1 MKDQK
6 RWASATCS
14 LVAIF
19 SLIWFPSV
27 TNAATKCRSS
37 DFACFKRKM
46 IPKVGRKITVVGI
59 LSSAK
64 LGWIV
69 RFDNWGVYIYAV
81 QTEDASKMNAFA
93 PFEGQ
98 TIKISGTLRHSAGS
112 GSTRSDAASVPEH
125 FYFDLADAKVI
136 SPRPAAEI
144 EFREMRLRK
153 PPLAELY
160 FDIRLRNDGAAAR
173 WFLLPSNLLGSATTS
188 IGEKGGV
195 DTLEVF
201 APRGRGRVIIGHF
214 LGTGGFQ
221 ALRLAPHAEVR
232 LRRLRI
238 SYWGNPPDHLRIEVV
253 IAKTLTIGGEK
264 AEEWLGSDPSSSVRA
279 DIAEDATAL
288 SRMSRSKRTPD
299 NKEVV
304 TTIEGD
310 RRLYL
315 LVSLEQKK

>member
-1 MKDQK
+1 MKYLRTRSCK
-6 RWASATCS
+6 
-14 LVAIF
+14 LVAIAA
-19 SLIWFPSV
+19 LISFPSV
-27 TNAATKCRSS
+27 IAAAAKCRSS

-46 IPKVGRKITVVGI
+46 MTKVGRKITVGGI

-112 GSTRSDAASVPEH
+112 GSTRSDEASLPEH
-125 FYFDLADAKVI
+125 FYFDLADARVI
-136 SPRPAAEI
+136 NPRPAAEI

-173 WFLLPSNLLGSATTS
+173 WFLLPSNLGSATTS
-188 IGEKGGV
+188 IGVKGGV

-201 APRGRGRVIIGHF
+201 APRGQGRVIIGHF
-214 LGTGGFQ
+214 LGTSGFQ
-221 ALRLAPHAEVR
+221 ALLLPPHANVP
-232 LRRLRI
+232 LRIFPI
-238 SYWGNPPDHLRIEVV
+238 SYWGDPPDRLRIEVV
-253 IAKTLTIGGEK
+253 IAKSFSIGGET
-264 AEEWLGSDPSSSVRA
+264 AEKWFGSWP
-279 DIAEDATAL
+279 L
-288 SRMSRSKRTPD
+288 RSD
-299 NKEVV
+299 
-304 TTIEGD
+304 
-310 RRLYL
+310 
-315 LVSLEQKK
+315 

>member
-1 MKDQK
+1 LAL
-6 RWASATCS
+6 RASVISGLVAFSALTFFPTTIAASA
-14 LVAIF
+14 
-19 SLIWFPSV
+19 
-27 TNAATKCRSS
+27 KCRSS

-46 IPKVGRKITVVGI
+46 MPKVGRKITVGGI

-81 QTEDASKMNAFA
+81 QTNEASKMNAFA

-112 GSTRSDAASVPEH
+112 GSTRSDEASLPEH
-125 FYFDLADAKVI
+125 FYFDLADAQVI
-136 SPRPAAEI
+136 NPRPAAEI

-221 ALRLAPHAEVR
+221 ALRLPPHAEVR
-232 LRRLRI
+232 LRRFPI
-238 SYWGNPPDHLRIEVV
+238 SYWGEPPAHLRIEVA
-253 IAKTLTIGGEK
+253 IAKT
-264 AEEWLGSDPSSSVRA
+264 
-279 DIAEDATAL
+279 
-288 SRMSRSKRTPD
+288 
-299 NKEVV
+299 
-304 TTIEGD
+304 
-310 RRLYL
+310 
-315 LVSLEQKK
+315 

>member
-1 MKDQK
+1 MKNP
-6 RWASATCS
+6 RTRAA
-14 LVAIF
+14 AICRLLAIAA
-19 SLIWFPSV
+19 LILFPSAI
-27 TNAATKCRSS
+27 TAATKCRSS

-46 IPKVGRKITVVGI
+46 MPKVGRKITVGGI
-59 LSSAK
+59 LSAAK

-125 FYFDLADAKVI
+125 FYFDLADAQVI
-136 SPRPAAEI
+136 NPRPAAEI

-173 WFLLPSNLLGSATTS
+173 WFLLPSNLGSSNTS
-188 IGEKGGV
+188 IGAKGGI

-201 APRGRGRVIIGHF
+201 APREIGRASCRERV
-214 LGTGGFQ
+214 
-221 ALRLAPHAEVR
+221 
-232 LRRLRI
+232 
-238 SYWGNPPDHLRIEVV
+238 
-253 IAKTLTIGGEK
+253 
-264 AEEWLGSDPSSSVRA
+264 
-279 DIAEDATAL
+279 
-288 SRMSRSKRTPD
+288 
-299 NKEVV
+299 
-304 TTIEGD
+304 
-310 RRLYL
+310 
-315 LVSLEQKK
+315 

>member
-1 MKDQK
+1 MKNP
-6 RWASATCS
+6 RTRAA
-14 LVAIF
+14 AICRLLAIAA
-19 SLIWFPSV
+19 LILFPSAI
-27 TNAATKCRSS
+27 TAATKCRSS

-46 IPKVGRKITVVGI
+46 IPKVGRKITVGGI

-69 RFDNWGVYIYAV
+69 RLDNWGVYIYAV
-81 QTEDASKMNAFA
+81 HTNEASKMNAFA

-98 TIKISGTLRHSAGS
+98 SIKISGTLRHSAGS
-112 GSTRSDAASVPEH
+112 GSTRSDEASVPEH

-173 WFLLPSNLLGSATTS
+173 WFLLPSNLGSATTS
-188 IGEKGGV
+188 IGVKGGV

-201 APRGRGRVIIGHF
+201 APRGQGRVIIGHF

-221 ALRLAPHAEVR
+221 ALLLPPHAEVR
-232 LRRLRI
+232 LRLFPI
-238 SYWGNPPDHLRIEVV
+238 SYWGDPPDRLRIEVV
-253 IAKTLTIGGEK
+253 IARTFSIGGET
-264 AEEWLGSDPSSSVRA
+264 AEKWFGSQPLSSVKA
-279 DIAEDATAL
+279 DITENAMSI
-288 SRMSRSKRTPD
+288 SRMFRSKHTPD
-299 NKEVV
+299 NKEVAPR
-304 TTIEGD
+304 IEDD
-310 RRLYL
+310 RRLQL
-315 LVSLEQKK
+315 TVSLTAKQ